1 MTFTTMDEIT
11 SAIKSCITSEMK
23 EGGLLY
29 DVIDFIPS
37 YRLEDSMELPA
48 VWLFEH
54 PTTLKGKIGFGDV
67 MTLTTPF
74 EFVCVCFDDDIEK
87 AEIMGKN
94 LAGRVAISIYKNKY
108 QMVENKRLFN
118 DIRFQTLYPVG
129 EVQIQGKLNRI
140 PATSV
145 ILEVDYSVYWID
157 GDTSDENIKKILFGD
172 VDTRVVAEDLYIH
185 DKSQKNHGG

>member
-11 SAIKSCITSEMK
+11 SAIKSCITNEMK

-29 DVIDFIPS
+29 DVMDFIPS

-74 EFVCVCFDDDIEK
+74 EFVSMMTSK
-87 AEIMGKN
+87 KP
-94 LAGRVAISIYKNKY
+94 KY
-108 QMVENKRLFN
+108 WV
-118 DIRFQTLYPVG
+118 
-129 EVQIQGKLNRI
+129 RI
-140 PATSV
+140 
-145 ILEVDYSVYWID
+145 LQEEW
-157 GDTSDENIKKILFGD
+157 
-172 VDTRVVAEDLYIH
+172 
-185 DKSQKNHGG
+185 Q